1 MFPRTGSSP
10 TFGEVHGK
18 TLGLAQARFKRNFSD
33 LLLDRRGKLRPIILR
48 TEVCMPHVRF
58 WLLFIAALSLARES
72 SLIGQQ
78 KHNDTASGA
87 SVTLGVDGILNAFQ
101 RFSVVGI
108 ADWHGL
114 AQEEDFY
121 VQLLRSPRFPREVGN
136 VVVEFGGAAQQTTI
150 DRYVAGEDV
159 PYEKLRAVWTDTVGW
174 LPTVVS
180 VGYLNVFAQ
189 VREINKVLPPT
200 EQIHVWL
207 GEPPVD
213 WSKINKP
220 EDLKQLAQRDSY
232 PAQLIQSQILAKKKK
247 TLVIYGAL
255 HFTGLESVRSLVEQ
269 GYPRS
274 FYVVMPYRGSQG
286 AASTTLDQYI
296 QTWRQQTSRTGEQET
311 NAVLLMGQQ
320 FTDQGDALLYLGP
333 AASLTK
339 SPTIP
344 DLYLDEAFRREI
356 DRRSMI
362 MSGSPLPAGIP
373 PASPMFENR

>member
-1 MFPRTGSSP
+1 MPR
-10 TFGEVHGK
+10 
-18 TLGLAQARFKRNFSD
+18 
-33 LLLDRRGKLRPIILR
+33 
-48 TEVCMPHVRF
+48 VRF
-58 WLLFIAALSLARES
+58 WLLFIAALSLAREN

-78 KHNDTASGA
+78 TNNDTAPGT
-87 SVTLGVDGILNAFQ
+87 SVMLGVDGILNAFQ

-121 VQLLRSPRFPREVGN
+121 VQLLRSPRFRREVGN

-189 VREINKVLPPT
+189 VREANKVLPPS

-232 PAQLIQSQILAKKKK
+232 PAKLIQSQILAKKKK
-247 TLVIYGAL
+247 ALVIYGAL

-269 GYPRS
+269 DYPRS
-274 FYVVMPYRGSQG
+274 FYVVMPYHRSQG

-296 QTWRQQTSRTGEQET
+296 QTWRQQTSRPGQQET

-333 AASLTK
+333 AASLTQ
-339 SPTIP
+339 SPSIP
-344 DLYLDEAFRREI
+344 DLYLDEVFRREI
-356 DRRSMI
+356 NRRSMI
-362 MSGSPLPAGIP
+362 VSGSPLPATIP
-373 PASPMFENR
+373 PVSPTFENR